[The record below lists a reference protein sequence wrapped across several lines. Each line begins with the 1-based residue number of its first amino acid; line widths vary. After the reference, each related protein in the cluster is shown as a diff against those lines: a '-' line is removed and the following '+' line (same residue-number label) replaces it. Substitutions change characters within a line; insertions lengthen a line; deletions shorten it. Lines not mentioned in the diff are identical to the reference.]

1 LSLIIEAANRTGTK
15 DMNQLFDLF
24 DQQASGYIDRKD
36 FTEIFKNLG
45 VSVKLDDLNK
55 FCDRWWSENN

>member
-1 LSLIIEAANRTGTK
+1 MSLIIEAANRTGTK

-24 DQQASGYIDRKD
+24 DQQASGYIDRND
-36 FTEIFKNLG
+36 FMEIFKNLG

-55 FCDRWWSENN
+55 FCDRWWSDNN